1 VEAPKALLE
10 EQRKAL
16 VADFKTR
23 LQSQGFNDD
32 NFDEYQQ
39 KWNDDFDKTAEFMV
53 KSAFLIDKL
62 AEDEKLHASDADI
75 EAKFDEMA
83 SKFNMEKEKIKTFYK
98 EKDGIQRMSYQI
110 TEDKVYKYILS
121 GTTVEE
127 VTKTTTKTT

>member
-1 VEAPKALLE
+1 
-10 EQRKAL
+10 
-16 VADFKTR
+16 
-23 LQSQGFNDD
+23 
-32 NFDEYQQ
+32 
-39 KWNDDFDKTAEFMV
+39 MV

-62 AEDEKLHASDADI
+62 AEDEKLHATDADI

-83 SKFNMEKEKIKTFYK
+83 SKFNMEKDKIKNFYK

-127 VTKTTTKTT
+127 VTKK